1 VGFVTSRPEGTGSG
15 ARRSADPRATHTRAK
30 LARAFTTVA
39 EGGAGAPLSV
49 SAIVAEARVNRSSFY
64 AHFDTT
70 SDLAMYVLQD
80 ALAAISADD
89 LRLRATGAATG
100 AQASQLVLERIL
112 DQVER
117 QRGELRAVFRSAV
130 GWDARARFGDRLRA
144 GIATYLEYAAL
155 QYATDPE
162 RAGSE
167 RVGSERVESDRARSE
182 RAECERAGSEPA
194 RRGFS
199 ESERAATAAFLGHGL
214 AAAIAAWV
222 TGELACSRSELLR
235 IMLDLVPARVAG
247 TPREPRGGDVPGE
260 PLSGGGP

>member
-1 VGFVTSRPEGTGSG
+1 M
-15 ARRSADPRATHTRAK
+15 HTRAK
-30 LARAFTTVA
+30 LARAFTAVA
-39 EGGAGAPLSV
+39 EGDAGAPLSV
-49 SAIVAEARVNRSSFY
+49 SAIVAAARVNRSSFY

-89 LRLRATGAATG
+89 LRARATGAATG
-100 AQASQLVLERIL
+100 AQASELVLERIL

-144 GIATYLEYAAL
+144 NIATYLEYAAGRP
-155 QYATDPE
+155 AHAESE
-162 RAGSE
+162 RGGSE
-167 RVGSERVESDRARSE
+167 RG
-182 RAECERAGSEPA
+182 G
-194 RRGFS
+194 
-199 ESERAATAAFLGHGL
+199 SERAATAAFLGHGL
-214 AAAIAAWV
+214 AATIAAWV

-235 IMLDLVPARVAG
+235 IMLDLVPAWVAG

>member
-1 VGFVTSRPEGTGSG
+1 M
-15 ARRSADPRATHTRAK
+15 HTRAK

-39 EGGAGAPLSV
+39 EGDAGAPLSV
-49 SAIVAEARVNRSSFY
+49 SAIVAAARVNRSSFY

-70 SDLAMYVLQD
+70 SDLAMYVLHD

-89 LRLRATGAATG
+89 LRARATGAATG
-100 AQASQLVLERIL
+100 AQASELVLERIL

-144 GIATYLEYAAL
+144 NIATYLEYAA
-155 QYATDPE
+155 DPE
-162 RAGSE
+162 RAAGRPAHAE
-167 RVGSERVESDRARSE
+167 SE
-182 RAECERAGSEPA
+182 RAESERAESERA
-194 RRGFS
+194 ESERAESERAESERGGNERGGNERA

-235 IMLDLVPARVAG
+235 IMLDLVPAWVAG
-247 TPREPRGGDVPGE
+247 PPREPRGGDVPGE